1 MRRLFST
8 SEVHP
13 RDRFDYWHAIACQQ
27 VVDHD
32 CRPECQS
39 SFAAEIEVGF
49 LGDIELLVFENSPM
63 EVSHSERHIS
73 RAKSDNLF
81 VCRQLGGSLLLEQ
94 ESRQVALRPGDVTL
108 IDPALPYVG
117 NFSGNSKLLV
127 LKVPRCGLESRM
139 GNTREMVTRRIGT
152 RRGVDNFTSSHL
164 ERLPEDTD
172 GISQTAEQMIATQTL
187 DLISLS
193 FAQFTQER
201 PRISSARTLAL
212 LRLRAVIEARLTDP
226 GLNPEQ
232 IAAAAGL
239 STRYAN
245 VLLSYQGTSVGR
257 LIQTMRLS
265 RCRSALDDP
274 LQAHRTLSDI
284 AYGWGFSDMTHFG
297 RSFKK
302 LYGMLPSE
310 YRRQRSQPK

>member
-1 MRRLFST
+1 M
-8 SEVHP
+8 
-13 RDRFDYWHAIACQQ
+13 
-27 VVDHD
+27 
-32 CRPECQS
+32 
-39 SFAAEIEVGF
+39 
-49 LGDIELLVFENSPM
+49 
-63 EVSHSERHIS
+63 
-73 RAKSDNLF
+73 
-81 VCRQLGGSLLLEQ
+81 
-94 ESRQVALRPGDVTL
+94 ALRPGDVTL

-239 STRYAN
+239 STGYAN

-284 AYGWGFSDMTHFG
+284 AYGWGFSRHDPFWPE
-297 RSFKK
+297 F
-302 LYGMLPSE
+302 
-310 YRRQRSQPK
+310 